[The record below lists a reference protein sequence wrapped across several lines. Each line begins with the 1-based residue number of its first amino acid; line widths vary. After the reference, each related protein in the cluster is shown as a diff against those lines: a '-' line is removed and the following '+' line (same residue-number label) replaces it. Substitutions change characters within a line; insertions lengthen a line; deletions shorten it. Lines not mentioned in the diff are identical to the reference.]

1 MAPPVALLAYV
12 PDEPGRAAFWPFARF
27 SPEWRAI
34 VYAHEHDVPVRFC
47 DLPAANSLVQPRDR
61 RRGKVRE
68 DPLGALAEIAGHG
81 DAERWWEDVV
91 ESARE
96 GLGAFEAVTEAMEA
110 LREAFPDDDPREE
123 QREAYMRQQIRKA
136 VKDARTTW
144 RSCAARGTRRR
155 SSPRARPL
163 PTRAP

>member
-1 MAPPVALLAYV
+1 M
-12 PDEPGRAAFWPFARF
+12 
-27 SPEWRAI
+27 
-34 VYAHEHDVPVRFC
+34 RFC
-47 DLPAANSLVQPRDR
+47 DLPAANSLVQPRRR

-91 ESARE
+91 ESTRE

-136 VKDARTTW
+136 VKEGARTS
-144 RSCAARGTRRR
+144 RSCAAPGTRRR
-155 SSPRARPL
+155 WRPRPGRAR
-163 PTRAP
+163 RSAR